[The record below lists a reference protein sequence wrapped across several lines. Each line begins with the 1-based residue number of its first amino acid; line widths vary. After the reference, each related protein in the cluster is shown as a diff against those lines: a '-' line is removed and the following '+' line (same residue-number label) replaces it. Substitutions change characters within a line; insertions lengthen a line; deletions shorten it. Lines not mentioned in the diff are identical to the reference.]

1 MSISID
7 PEGLSQ
13 ETQNRV
19 IFIKT
24 AIRDLDDLVGSKVT
38 RIRTFVKYIDSENF
52 FESDGTTLLSNTVKP
67 PKGFDPDPNA
77 GASS

>member
-52 FESDGTTLLSNTVKP
+52 
-67 PKGFDPDPNA
+67 
-77 GASS
+77 